1 MSFRNVFLTSV
12 LALTLSHA
20 APAAETLLQPS
31 ESPLISFR
39 ILFRT
44 GAAAD
49 PKGKEGVASL
59 TASMLSQG
67 GTAKRTYDQIVEQ
80 MFPMAT
86 SVGSQVDKEMTVFA
100 GTTHVDNLEAYY
112 STLKEMLLEPGWRE
126 DDFRRLKDDSINFLR
141 IGLRG
146 NNEEELG
153 KEYLYLKIYGPAHPY
168 GHHNSGTV
176 SALQSMTID
185 DLKAFYAEN
194 YRSDNVEIAISG
206 GYPADF
212 PARVKADFEKLSA
225 GAPGPVVLPVPA
237 QAKKT
242 ALHILQKDTRSTL
255 ISIGF
260 PLDVTRS
267 DPDWPA
273 LKVMQSYFG
282 QHRSAKSYLF
292 QQIREIRGMNYG
304 DYAYIEYF
312 PRGMYQFQ
320 PDPNLARR
328 QQIFQIWI
336 RPVIPENGP
345 FALKIAMYELDKLI
359 REGISE
365 EDFESTKLFLS
376 KNVNLLT
383 QTQDEQLGYAL
394 DSQYYKTG
402 EFNAWFKEKLN
413 GLTRDAVNKA
423 IKDHLRATNLDVVVI
438 TQDAA
443 GFRRRILSNDAKPV
457 YAAPPAKAVQAEDVL
472 IRNYKL
478 DLGAIDIVPADTI
491 FE

>member
-1 MSFRNVFLTSV
+1 MSFRNFFLAAA
-12 LALTLSHA
+12 LAVSLSQI

-49 PKGKEGVASL
+49 LKGKEGAASL
-59 TASMLSQG
+59 TASMLSSG

-80 MFPMAT
+80 MFPMAA

-100 GTTHVDNLEAYY
+100 GTTHVENLEAYY
-112 STLKEMLLEPGWRE
+112 AILKEMLLEPGWRE

-153 KEYLYLKIYGPAHPY
+153 KEYLYLKIYGPNHPY
-168 GHHNSGTV
+168 GHHNAGTV
-176 SALQSMTID
+176 SALQAMTID
-185 DLKAFYAEN
+185 DLKAFYAAN
-194 YRSDNVEIAISG
+194 YRSDNVVIGISG
-206 GYPADF
+206 GYPDDF
-212 PARVKADFEKLSA
+212 PARVKADFDTLPA
-225 GAPGPVVLPVPA
+225 GAPGPVELPAPG
-237 QAKKT
+237 QAKNI

-255 ISIGF
+255 ISLGF
-260 PLDVTRS
+260 PLDVTRA

-273 LKVMQSYFG
+273 LKLMQSYFG
-282 QHRSAKSYLF
+282 QHRSAKSLLF

-312 PRGMYQFQ
+312 PGGMYQFQ
-320 PDPNLARR
+320 PNPNLARR
-328 QQIFQIWI
+328 QEIFQIWI
-336 RPVIPENGP
+336 RPVQPENGP
-345 FALKIAMYELDKLI
+345 FALKIALYELDKLI

-365 EDFESTKLFLS
+365 EDFQATKLFLS

-383 QTQDEQLGYAL
+383 QTQDDQLGYAL
-394 DSQYYKTG
+394 DSQYYGTG
-402 EFNAWFKEKLN
+402 EFNSWFKEELS

-423 IKDHLRATNLDVVVI
+423 IKDHLRATNLDAVVI

-457 YAAPPAKAVQAEDVL
+457 YASPPPEAVQAEDVL

-478 DLGAIDIVPADTI
+478 DLGAIEIVPADSV